1 MFMRKNNEQ
10 VGSRATAWLWTR
22 FAKGYIAGKAPAAVI
37 GVKYIQDASKSDGL
51 SYKPMRPSTYPVAD
65 PSRSSAERAR
75 SRAISEDVNGCSVS
89 RLWRRPESQS
99 IALLFALAYL
109 GMAHAAQE
117 SNGPGTMQWAPSRS
131 YHVQNYKLS
140 LHFSQSKREV
150 FGDEVVAIK
159 PFETNFEK
167 FCLNS
172 EDLSIDSVTLVKTDG
187 APKALA
193 YSADDRCLWITLGH
207 PYGPADSLDIR
218 VVYHGYPRAG
228 LYFVNPG
235 GDDPGTPPEI
245 YTQGEPEFNHHWF
258 PCWDYPND
266 MATSETITTVPEGQ
280 VVISN
285 GTLVSV
291 KHEAGQATYDWV
303 EHVPHSAYLLSLAVG
318 PWKKISDNYRG
329 KPVDYFVANS
339 VDDAVAQ
346 RTFHL
351 TPDMIGFFTRA
362 TGVEYPFEKYDQVA
376 VHNYMWGGQ
385 ENVSATTLLDETLHD
400 ARADADY
407 PSTILVA
414 HELGQHWFGDY
425 VQGRD
430 WANIWLNEGFATY
443 LTALYTQYHE
453 GNDAYRFEIYND
465 QNAALD
471 AEAADNDRPM
481 VYRGYLDPVDMLEE
495 ITHAKGASVLD
506 MMRYVL
512 DSEHAMMAPASQ
524 DETLFQALNYYL
536 TTHQAQTADTAD
548 LASSIWTRTGK
559 DLSWFLYEWVFKGG
573 HPEYRITASYDPQ
586 RKMEMVKVAQTQNV
600 NANTTIFDMPIHLTF
615 FGDNNQKVDKLVR
628 NYAANQEF
636 DIPLAF
642 APKWVDFDPN
652 GIIYKTIIFTK
663 TNEELSAQAQN
674 DPYMMSRLWAT
685 KQLGIHS
692 KTDNDCCVMALTNVL
707 NRDTFYGVRIEA
719 ASSLG
724 QGKSDQAKRA
734 LLSALN
740 QSNSKV
746 RAATISAMSNFLSDQ
761 AVLEAVIE
769 AIRDDPSYAVQAAA
783 AEQLGHSVSPNALDI
798 LRTALGAA
806 KDRHV
811 TIGVL
816 NGLAAIKNPQ
826 AAHIVFSYAK
836 PGAPERIRLVALT
849 RLPALKEMLPPADAN
864 AVSDTVSAA
873 LDDSYLQIHEMA
885 VHLVDAFRLK
895 KFRPVIERDAR
906 SAVIADDRVYAQHV
920 LEHLDK
926 P

>member
-1 MFMRKNNEQ
+1 
-10 VGSRATAWLWTR
+10 VH
-22 FAKGYIAGKAPAAVI
+22 FA
-37 GVKYIQDASKSDGL
+37 
-51 SYKPMRPSTYPVAD
+51 
-65 PSRSSAERAR
+65 
-75 SRAISEDVNGCSVS
+75 
-89 RLWRRPESQS
+89 
-99 IALLFALAYL
+99 
-109 GMAHAAQE
+109 
-117 SNGPGTMQWAPSRS
+117 
-131 YHVQNYKLS
+131 
-140 LHFSQSKREV
+140 QSKREV
-150 FGDEVVAIK
+150 FGDEVVTIK
-159 PFETNFEK
+159 PFETNFDR

-172 EDLSIDSVTLVKTDG
+172 EDLTIDSVVLVKTGG
-187 APKALA
+187 ALEALA
-193 YSADDRCLWITLGH
+193 YNTDDRCLWITLGH

-266 MATSETITTVPEGQ
+266 MATSETITSVPEGQ

-291 KHEAGQATYDWV
+291 KHAAGQATYDWV
-303 EHVPHSAYLLSLAVG
+303 EHVPHSTYLLSLAVG
-318 PWKKISDNYRG
+318 PWKKISDSYKG
-329 KPVDYFVANS
+329 KPVDYFVANG

-351 TPDMIGFFTRA
+351 TPDMIGFFSRA

-400 ARADADY
+400 VRADIDY

-453 GNDAYRFEIYND
+453 GNDAYRYEIYAD
-465 QNAALD
+465 QNTALD
-471 AEAADNDRPM
+471 AEAAENDRPV
-481 VYRGYLDPVDMLEE
+481 VYRIYIDPVDMLEE

-512 DSEHAMMAPASQ
+512 DGEHAMTATASQ

-536 TTHQAQTADTAD
+536 TTHHAQTADTAD
-548 LASSIWTRTGK
+548 LASSIWTRTGQ
-559 DLSWFLYEWVFKGG
+559 DLSWFFYEWVFKGG
-573 HPEYRITASYDPQ
+573 HPDYRITASYDPK
-586 RKMEMVKVAQTQNV
+586 RKVEVVKVAQTQNV
-600 NANTTIFDMPIHLTF
+600 NANTPIFDMPIHLTF
-615 FGDNNQKVDKLVR
+615 FGDNNQKVDKQVR
-628 NYAANQEF
+628 DNAANQEF

-652 GIIYKTIIFTK
+652 GIIYKTVVFTK
-663 TNEELSAQAQN
+663 TNDELSAQAQN

-685 KQLGIHS
+685 KQLGMHS
-692 KTDNDCCVMALTNVL
+692 KTDNDCCIRVLTNVL
-707 NRDTFYGVRIEA
+707 SGDAFYGVRIEA

-724 QGKSDQAKRA
+724 LSKSDQAKQV

-740 QSNSKV
+740 QSNSQV
-746 RAATISAMSNFLSDQ
+746 RAAAISAMSNFLSDQ
-761 AVLEAVIE
+761 AVVEALVK
-769 AIRDDPSYAVQAAA
+769 AIRDDPSYAVQAVA
-783 AEQLGHSVSPNALDI
+783 AEQLGHSASPNALDI
-798 LRTALGAA
+798 LRAALAAA

-816 NGLAAIKNPQ
+816 NGLAAMKNPQ
-826 AAHIVFSYAK
+826 AAHIVFSYAQ
-836 PGAPERIRLVALT
+836 PGPPKRIRLVALS
-849 RLPALKEMLPPADAN
+849 RLPALKDVLLPADAH
-864 AVSDTVSAA
+864 ALGDTVGAA
-873 LDDSYLQIHEMA
+873 LDDSYLQIHETA
-885 VHLVDAFRLK
+885 VHLVDVFKLK
-895 KFRPVIERDAR
+895 QFRPAVEHDAR
-906 SAVIADDRVYAQHV
+906 GAVIADDRVHAQHV